1 MKSKSFIGIALLA
14 VGIVFVFLGLQ
25 SSQGLDDQV
34 LESITGEYTDSTI
47 WYWLVGVVSAVIG
60 LVLVLKR

>member
-1 MKSKSFIGIALLA
+1 LKSKSFIGIALLA

>member
-14 VGIVFVFLGLQ
+14 VGIVLVFLGLQ

>member
-60 LVLVLKR
+60 LGLVLKR

>member
-1 MKSKSFIGIALLA
+1 LKSKSFIGIALLA
-14 VGIVFVFLGLQ
+14 VGIVLVFLGLQ